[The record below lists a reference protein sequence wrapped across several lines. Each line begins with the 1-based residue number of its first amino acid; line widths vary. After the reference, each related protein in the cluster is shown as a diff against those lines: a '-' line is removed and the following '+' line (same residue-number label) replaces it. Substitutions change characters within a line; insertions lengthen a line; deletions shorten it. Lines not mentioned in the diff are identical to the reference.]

1 MPTLRRARAVPVG
14 NKTPR
19 TKDTSR
25 TREDRIGE
33 RITPQP
39 NGCWTYDGAHN
50 PGGYAV
56 NGTTVHRLVYETLV
70 GPIPDG
76 HHLHHHCG
84 NRGCVRPSHLEP
96 STPAEHAA
104 VHAELRRAS

>member
-39 NGCWTYDGAHN
+39 NGCWTYDG
-50 PGGYAV
+50 
-56 NGTTVHRLVYETLV
+56 
-70 GPIPDG
+70 GPSPRPPRKLG
-76 HHLHHHCG
+76 RVFR
-84 NRGCVRPSHLEP
+84 RG
-96 STPAEHAA
+96 
-104 VHAELRRAS
+104 